1 MRNSTACS
9 SRNTSVS
16 QPLETQIST
25 THQKQP
31 VPMCQSHVDT
41 RFPMERSASTK
52 IRNPS
57 VTLHK
62 QACTMLSKWSV
73 IWVGNTFPQGDAGL
87 LRLLAVRNDLGPAPS
102 KHQNTGTVK
111 EKCCIPS
118 FYKPPYWDQG
128 LGWGGGG
135 AEGLEFRACCF
146 GFRPSRLSV
155 HSLGSD
161 LIRRRT
167 RSCGRSVL
175 A

>member
-1 MRNSTACS
+1 MRDRATTCKSTACS

-31 VPMCQSHVDT
+31 VPMCQSHVDA

-87 LRLLAVRNDLGPAPS
+87 LRLLAVRNDYHNTTLWYPSTSTLKVFLGRPMS
-102 KHQNTGTVK
+102 CRQLSGRSTK
-111 EKCCIPS
+111 PS
-118 FYKPPYWDQG
+118 FLVQ
-128 LGWGGGG
+128 LGCQLDVPC
-135 AEGLEFRACCF
+135 ADFPESPIPLN
-146 GFRPSRLSV
+146 
-155 HSLGSD
+155 
-161 LIRRRT
+161 
-167 RSCGRSVL
+167 
-175 A
+175 